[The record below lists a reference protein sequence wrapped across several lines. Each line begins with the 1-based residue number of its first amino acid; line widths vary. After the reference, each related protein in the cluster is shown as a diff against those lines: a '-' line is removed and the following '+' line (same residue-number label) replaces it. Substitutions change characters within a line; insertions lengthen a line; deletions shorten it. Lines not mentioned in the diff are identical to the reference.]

1 MPARIADRQG
11 GYAAMPAMATIGAA
25 TMAETASVTAAQVRD
40 LLRARRLR
48 ADFLP
53 GDLFADP
60 AWDMM
65 LDLLAARYGMAEH
78 LAYAYLSAATDFDI
92 SQVVDIVCGVHARIR
107 EADFADVAR
116 AGDA

>member
-1 MPARIADRQG
+1 MRTGEYLVPTGLDPDLNEAMRKAVR
-11 GYAAMPAMATIGAA
+11 AA
-25 TMAETASVTAAQVRD
+25 
-40 LLRARRLR
+40 
-48 ADFLP
+48 
-53 GDLFADP
+53 
-60 AWDMM
+60 

-107 EADFADVAR
+107 EADFAGVET

>member
-1 MPARIADRQG
+1 MPGRPGLLECIERYFAAAPLLDARIERA
-11 GYAAMPAMATIGAA
+11 GALD
-25 TMAETASVTAAQVRD
+25 V
-40 LLRARRLR
+40 
-48 ADFLP
+48 P
-53 GDLFADP
+53 IADP
-60 AWDMM
+60 AWPYPARPTRDGGEPVTVEDVRAA

-107 EADFADVAR
+107 EADFAGVET